1 MPLNSAQ
8 ALGFDVFG
16 TVVDWRNGIARQVA
30 PFLAGHGSPLDPWQF
45 ADTWRSLYQPAMAQ
59 CRSGA
64 RPYVRLDLLHREMLV
79 TALHQHG
86 IPAADIP
93 ASELDELAL
102 AWRHLDPWPD
112 VLEGLQ
118 RLKRRFVLVPMSNG
132 NIALLLHMAKR
143 AGLPWDAIL
152 GSEVMQAY
160 KPMPA
165 AYLRT
170 AEVLGIPPHALC
182 LVAAHN
188 DDLAAARACG
198 LATAFVV
205 RPHEHGPAQ
214 TIDLAPEGPWNLN
227 ARDLIDL
234 ADQLGC

>member
-1 MPLNSAQ
+1 MSLNSTQ

-30 PFLAGHGSPLDPWQF
+30 PFLAVYGS
-45 ADTWRSLYQPAMAQ
+45 
-59 CRSGA
+59 
-64 RPYVRLDLLHREMLV
+64 
-79 TALHQHG
+79 
-86 IPAADIP
+86 
-93 ASELDELAL
+93 
-102 AWRHLDPWPD
+102 HLDPWPD

-118 RLKRRFVLVPMSNG
+118 RLRRRFVLVPMSNG
-132 NIALLLHMAKR
+132 NIALLLHMARR

-152 GSEVMQAY
+152 GSEVTQAY

-170 AEVLGIPPHALC
+170 AEVLGIPAHALC

-188 DDLAAARACG
+188 DDLAAASACG

-214 TIDLAPEGPWNLN
+214 TIDLTPEGPWNLN
-227 ARDLIDL
+227 ARDMIDL